1 MLLDVDGLVLLKA
14 IGQTP
19 DAFPDI
25 REEAAK
31 VARAL
36 VVRQLKVKT
45 FPLGGVRQIYDVL
58 GHAAF
63 TLVIDGLTEVE
74 ARSLVARFDPHHPDR
89 RTASV
94 HWLRRQI
101 VVLAGGAAPCAQGGP
116 TKTSRAPP
124 RLRTP
129 VIRALG
135 SAAFGARWDGRDHDP
150 PARKG
155 GRKATR

>member
-1 MLLDVDGLVLLKA
+1 MQLDVDGLALLKA
-14 IGQTP
+14 IAQTP
-19 DAFPDI
+19 GAFPDI

-45 FPLGGVRQIYDVL
+45 FPLSGVQQIYGIL

-63 TLVIDGLTEVE
+63 TLVIDGLTESE
-74 ARSLVARFDPHHPDR
+74 ARTLVSRFDPFHPDGK
-89 RTASV
+89 TAPS

-101 VVLAGGAAPCAQGGP
+101 VALAGGAAPCARGVP
-116 TKTSRAPP
+116 AKAPRAPP
-124 RLRTP
+124 RAKAP
-129 VIRALG
+129 VPRAIG

-150 PARKG
+150 PARK
-155 GRKATR
+155 RKAGR